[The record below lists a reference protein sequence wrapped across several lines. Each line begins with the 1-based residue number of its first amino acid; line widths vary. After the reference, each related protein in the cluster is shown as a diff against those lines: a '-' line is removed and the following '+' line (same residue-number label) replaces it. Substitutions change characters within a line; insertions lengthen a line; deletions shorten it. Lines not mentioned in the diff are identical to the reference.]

1 VYRDLTTSKNN
12 RFPRP
17 LPPPQTKTNTT
28 LTPPSPQILTTNQ
41 NPLAYPTPTYT
52 QIASPSTPPTLTDH
66 NSQFGSFLHEFKTMF
81 SQLLQQNT
89 TIMTLLTTLINN
101 FTK

>member
-1 VYRDLTTSKNN
+1 VS
-12 RFPRP
+12 
-17 LPPPQTKTNTT
+17 PP
-28 LTPPSPQILTTNQ
+28 
-41 NPLAYPTPTYT
+41 
-52 QIASPSTPPTLTDH
+52 TPPTPTDH
-66 NSQFGSFLHEFKTMF
+66 NSQFTSFLHEFKTMF